1 MILAYENVLEQ
12 NMFKEND
19 FKGNS
24 MNNAI
29 KFSNDFGNEISK
41 RIIS

>member
-1 MILAYENVLEQ
+1 MILAHENVLEQ

-19 FKGNS
+19 FKENS